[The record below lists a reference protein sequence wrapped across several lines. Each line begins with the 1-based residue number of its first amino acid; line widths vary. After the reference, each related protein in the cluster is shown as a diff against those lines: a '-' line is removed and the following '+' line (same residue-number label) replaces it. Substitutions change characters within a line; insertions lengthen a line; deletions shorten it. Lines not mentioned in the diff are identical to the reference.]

1 MLFFLCQFIV
11 LCLLSNSCEMENKNS
26 TQVVIPFDFGGKNIG
41 EYARQSWNTTF
52 GRQQNVGVMPKRIM
66 VAVLSQIKRE
76 DLDFKPFYRFHISE
90 FAMPNQDITSLYKD
104 VKTAFGKLTD
114 LKWFFEELNKE
125 NILKSKFSYRHLLN
139 TSDVNCGYDNGYIT
153 VVLNPLLK
161 PLFLEIAHYSTFD
174 LKWYMTFSSWY
185 SMRLF
190 ECLSAYK
197 DTGYWEVSIDEFRII
212 MDCENKYVDNPK
224 KLLDTVL
231 KTPVLELGNEKTK
244 MAFSYEPITEKVLGQ
259 KGRPPIVGVRFD
271 LKTIQSNKIP
281 SDVLIPER
289 TQKVIDDLYK
299 WEVSEANIK
308 KYLKAITIEE
318 SVKLLKTWKDKQR
331 SNLPILN
338 KLTYC
343 NKAFVE
349 AGKKAL
355 EKK

>member
-1 MLFFLCQFIV
+1 
-11 LCLLSNSCEMENKNS
+11 MENKNS

-161 PLFLEIAHYSTFD
+161 PLFLVSQNT
-174 LKWYMTFSSWY
+174 SSA
-185 SMRLF
+185 L
-190 ECLSAYK
+190 
-197 DTGYWEVSIDEFRII
+197 
-212 MDCENKYVDNPK
+212 
-224 KLLDTVL
+224 TV
-231 KTPVLELGNEKTK
+231 
-244 MAFSYEPITEKVLGQ
+244 
-259 KGRPPIVGVRFD
+259 
-271 LKTIQSNKIP
+271 
-281 SDVLIPER
+281 
-289 TQKVIDDLYK
+289 
-299 WEVSEANIK
+299 
-308 KYLKAITIEE
+308 
-318 SVKLLKTWKDKQR
+318 
-331 SNLPILN
+331 NL
-338 KLTYC
+338 
-343 NKAFVE
+343 
-349 AGKKAL
+349 
-355 EKK
+355 